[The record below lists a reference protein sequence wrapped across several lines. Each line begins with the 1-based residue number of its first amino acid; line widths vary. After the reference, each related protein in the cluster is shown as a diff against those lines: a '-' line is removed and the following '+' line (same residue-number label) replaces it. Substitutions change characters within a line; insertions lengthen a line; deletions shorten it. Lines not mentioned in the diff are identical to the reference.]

1 MIWYLSESYIIHL
14 SVLTDWKF
22 NKNNTGWLKASY
34 LIMVKVI
41 IETIE
46 TLNKDWVIHCLKP
59 RFRYH
64 FYQNFRVFKLELYE
78 LIGW

>member
-41 IETIE
+41 IETLI
-46 TLNKDWVIHCLKP
+46 KDWEINCLKA
-59 RFRYH
+59 RFRYN

-78 LIGW
+78 LLGW